1 MPSFQEFTSQVTE
14 KKYLNDKVIL
24 LRLKLVNPSEIN
36 FKAGQFITI
45 IFEPNLRRS
54 YSIFSFPS
62 QKNELEL
69 LIDISVGGQGSEYV
83 KNLKINQE
91 LKFLGPL
98 GNFQLRSNPE
108 TKTIYFVAT
117 GSGVAPMHAMIADA
131 LSAAE
136 TFPDKQII
144 LLWGISTKNDAVLWA
159 EFGKFMEK
167 YKNFKFIPCVSREEV
182 EGAFHGRVTD
192 YLNSVGNGQD
202 SSLQIIQNCQFYI
215 CGNREMV
222 NEVSKILTDKNA
234 LPTQIITERY

>member
-1 MPSFQEFTSQVTE
+1 MSNFQEFTSIVSE

-24 LRLKLVNPSEIN
+24 LKLKLLHPQEIN
-36 FKAGQFITI
+36 FQAGQFISI

-69 LIDISVGGQGSEYV
+69 LIDISVGGSGSECV

-98 GNFQLRSNPE
+98 GNFHFE
-108 TKTIYFVAT
+108 TNDEIKTIYFVAT
-117 GSGVAPMHAMIADA
+117 GTGVAPMHAMIADA

-136 TFPDKQII
+136 NFPDKQII
-144 LLWGISTKNDAVLWA
+144 LLWGISTKEDAVLWG

-167 YKNFKFIPCVSREEV
+167 YKNFKFIPCVSREVV
-182 EGAFHGRVTD
+182 EGGFFGRVTK
-192 YLNSVGNGQD
+192 YLENNVGTDLSLPINS
-202 SSLQIIQNCQFYI
+202 CQFYV
-215 CGNREMV
+215 CGSREMV
-222 NEVSKILTDKNA
+222 NEITEILKTKNA
-234 LPTQIITERY
+234 SPSQIITERY

>member
-1 MPSFQEFTSQVTE
+1 MSAFQEFTSTVTE
-14 KKYLNDKVIL
+14 KKFLNDKVIL
-24 LRLKLVNPSEIN
+24 LRLKLINPTEIN
-36 FKAGQFITI
+36 FQAGQYISI
-45 IFEPNLRRS
+45 IFKENLRRS
-54 YSIFSFPS
+54 YSIFSFPT

-69 LIDISVGGQGSEYV
+69 LIDISVGGPGSDYV
-83 KNLKINQE
+83 KKLKIDQE

-98 GNFQLRSNPE
+98 GNFQLQSNPE

-136 TFPDKQII
+136 SFPDKQII

-182 EGAFHGRVTD
+182 EGAFFGRVTD
-192 YLNSVGNGQD
+192 YLNSVGNGLD
-202 SSLQIIQNCQFYI
+202 RSLQIVKNCQFYI

-222 NEVSKILTDKNA
+222 NEVSKILTDKQA
-234 LPTQIITERY
+234 SPSQIITERY